1 MKIEKITYS
10 QSHETLSHSGLRTW
24 YKFEAGGTVDQG
36 ENMEEAVAT
45 LKKFVQENVFPDL
58 GMANEYMGGNHSD
71 IPGHQMSVQQVEK
84 EPKETA
90 VGRIIKQINDSSS
103 EVVLQSFKLLAK
115 SNQQVQE
122 AYDNK
127 LKTFQ

>member
-10 QSHETLSHSGLRTW
+10 QSHETLSSIGLRTW

-58 GMANEYMGGNHSD
+58 WMANEYMGGYEISKEKVDPNDRVSG
-71 IPGHQMSVQQVEK
+71 IAEAIKSCTTPVALERFRQMVER
-84 EPKETA
+84 EN
-90 VGRIIKQINDSSS
+90 VDS
-103 EVVLQSFKLLAK
+103 LY
-115 SNQQVQE
+115 E
-122 AYDNK
+122 AYANK
-127 LKTFQ
+127 KKQLQ